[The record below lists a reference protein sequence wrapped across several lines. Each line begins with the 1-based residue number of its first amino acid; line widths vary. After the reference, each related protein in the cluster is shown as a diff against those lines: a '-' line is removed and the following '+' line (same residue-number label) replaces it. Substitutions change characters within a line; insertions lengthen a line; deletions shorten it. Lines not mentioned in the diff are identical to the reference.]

1 MSGYF
6 SVEDTEVW
14 LELWAAALAAVRE
27 RGIQLGIAAERI
39 DGLVRDLPGSE
50 GRRIPWATSA
60 FMLDLAL
67 RKPVAG

>member
-6 SVEDTEVW
+6 SVGDPEVW
-14 LELWAAALAAVRE
+14 LELWAATLAAVRE

-39 DGLVRDLPGSE
+39 DGLVRDLQAAKGGGYE
-50 GRRIPWATSA
+50 WATSA

>member
-6 SVEDTEVW
+6 SVGDPEVW

-39 DGLVRDLPGSE
+39 DGLVRDLQAAKGGGYE
-50 GRRIPWATSA
+50 WATSA